1 MKIIPKFEIKIVPMS
16 NAIKEYIKHKSGKTP
31 NYNKVQFITD
41 WKGGQVFN
49 IQNPDL
55 RGKYIGNPV
64 LVLVK
69 NNNVIEIDYYSDE
82 ADEIHEKFVKEN
94 NITEDSFEIID
105 DEEEENDA
113 EQE

>member
-16 NAIKEYIKHKSGKTP
+16 NAIKEYIKHKSGEYP
-31 NYNKVQFITD
+31 DYDEVQFITE
-41 WKGGQVFN
+41 WKGGQIFN
-49 IQNPDL
+49 IRDHSIC
-55 RGKYIGNPV
+55 GYVGNPI
-64 LVLVK
+64 LVLQK
-69 NNNVIEIDYYSDE
+69 ENNVSEIDYYSDE

-105 DEEEENDA
+105 DEEEETDA

>member
-55 RGKYIGNPV
+55 RGKYIGDPV

-69 NNNVIEIDYYSDE
+69 NNSVIGIDYYSDE

-105 DEEEENDA
+105 DEEEGK
-113 EQE
+113 